1 MVAAAIARPRVG
13 APEVLCGGEMT
24 AVEETMRHSPIATTL
39 LRVVA
44 EDVELAGVHFP
55 EGTLVFANTAAAK
68 RDPAIY
74 GDPDRLD
81 ITREPGDTS

>member
-1 MVAAAIARPRVG
+1 
-13 APEVLCGGEMT
+13 MT

-44 EDVELAGVHFP
+44 VDVELAGVHFP

-74 GDPDRLD
+74 GDPDRFD
-81 ITREPGDTS
+81 ITREPCDKLTGRFSPALPWSRVLARG